1 MKQLP
6 ITIAAVVLV
15 GCGNSEANQALLDA
29 AKFGNIKAAKAAIAD
44 GADVNAIVDDWT
56 PLHPLSAATWKGHAE
71 IAKLLIAEGSDVNTK
86 DERRETPLH
95 WAVEYGHTEIAEL
108 LIANGADVNAKDMH
122 SKTPLHWAARNGSTQ
137 FIELLVAK
145 GGNVNAK
152 DSIEAKFF
160 QATLPSKERNPLDIA
175 TLHKHQQLANLL
187 RKYGGKTGEE
197 LKAEGK

>member
-1 MKQLP
+1 MKQLL
-6 ITIAAVVLV
+6 ITIAALVLV

-29 AKFGNIKAAKAAIAD
+29 AKFGNIKAAKEAIAD
-44 GADVNAIVDDWT
+44 GADVKAIVDDWT
-56 PLHPLSAATWKGHAE
+56 PLHPLSAATWKGHTE

-95 WAVEYGHTEIAEL
+95 WA
-108 LIANGADVNAKDMH
+108 
-122 SKTPLHWAARNGSTQ
+122 ARNGSTQ
-137 FIELLVAK
+137 FIELLIAK

-160 QATLPSKERNPLDIA
+160 QATLPSKERTPLDIA

-187 RKYGGKTGEE
+187 RKNGGKTGEE
-197 LKAEGK
+197 WKAEMK

>member
-1 MKQLP
+1 MKRLL

-44 GADVNAIVDDWT
+44 GADVNAIVNDWT
-56 PLHPLSAATWKGHAE
+56 PLHPLSSATWKGHAE

-108 LIANGADVNAKDMH
+108 LMAKDADVNAKDMH
-122 SKTPLHWAARNGSTQ
+122 SKTPLHWAARKGSTQ
-137 FIELLVAK
+137 FIELLIAK
-145 GGNVNAK
+145 GANVNAK
-152 DSIEAKFF
+152 DSIEQKFF
-160 QATLPSKERNPLDIA
+160 QATLPSKERTPLDLA
-175 TLHKHQQLANLL
+175 TLHKQQQVADLL
-187 RKYGGKTGEE
+187 RKHGGKTGAE